1 MVSTEQK
8 TAIKGGEFLV
18 RETEAHEIFIPEE
31 FTEEQ
36 RMMAQACEDFLRT
49 EIHTKVEE
57 MDSTKDTKFMRN
69 AMEKAG
75 ELGLL
80 GVSVPEEYNGLGM
93 SFNTSMLIADV
104 VGSGGSFS
112 TAYGA
117 HTGIGTLPILLYG
130 NEEQKKKY
138 VSKLSTGEWMACYC
152 LTEPDAGSD
161 ANSGKTKA
169 KLSEDGKHY
178 IITGQKMWIS
188 NGGFADLLIVF
199 AKIDDD
205 KNLTAFI
212 AERTYEGITMNEEE
226 KKLGIKG
233 SSTRQVFFNDC
244 KVPVE
249 NMLST
254 RGNGF
259 KIAVNVLNVG
269 RIKLGVGVLGGTRL
283 VTTSAIQYA
292 KQRKQFNTPIA
303 NFGAIKHKLA
313 EMATKIFVTESLSYR
328 AGQNIDDNIAEL
340 SKTMSDSDAKLRGV
354 EQFAIECA
362 IAKVHGSE
370 TLDFVVDEGV
380 QIYGGMGFSE
390 DAPMA
395 RAYRDARIS
404 RIYEGTNEINRMLL
418 IGMIVKRAM
427 KGELDMFAPAMAVAK
442 ELTSV
447 PSFETVDAS
456 VLFAEEKQVL
466 KNMKKAVLMVAG
478 DALQSLGEK
487 FESEQELMMN
497 LADMVIEVYA
507 VESAILRTEKLV
519 SIKGEAACEQ
529 YINMTKVYL
538 ASAVD
543 RLEAAGREAINSYS
557 QGDKHKVLL
566 MGLKRFTKLNPV
578 NTTVL
583 RRSIADAMIAEG
595 RYNFSTFLAQ

>member
-1 MVSTEQK
+1 
-8 TAIKGGEFLV
+8 
-18 RETEAHEIFIPEE
+18 
-31 FTEEQ
+31 
-36 RMMAQACEDFLRT
+36 
-49 EIHTKVEE
+49 
-57 MDSTKDTKFMRN
+57 
-69 AMEKAG
+69 
-75 ELGLL
+75 
-80 GVSVPEEYNGLGM
+80 
-93 SFNTSMLIADV
+93 
-104 VGSGGSFS
+104 
-112 TAYGA
+112 
-117 HTGIGTLPILLYG
+117 
-130 NEEQKKKY
+130 
-138 VSKLSTGEWMACYC
+138 
-152 LTEPDAGSD
+152 
-161 ANSGKTKA
+161 
-169 KLSEDGKHY
+169 
-178 IITGQKMWIS
+178 IS

-313 EMATKIFVTESLSYR
+313 EMATKIFVTESLCYR

-583 RRSIADAMIAEG
+583 RRSIADVMIAEG